1 LSAPQSLARQNTL
14 LLAGAFVLVE
24 LLTLALFVGLVMLP
38 MARRAADDLAGLM
51 VLSAQTWSELPPE
64 TRDAFKAELQ
74 NSHTLALR
82 TSPPGAKFDDWHSP
96 FFYLLELALAQRVG
110 TPQHL
115 IYEQHQNGD
124 WYWAR
129 LPSGQDG
136 LWVGLPKSRI
146 GSHFGMALL
155 ITVACG
161 FLLALGFAVWLARRI
176 TAPLAQLEQA
186 SALVGLGKSPVLLP
200 EVGPREL
207 VALSRRFN
215 AMALQ
220 VQALL
225 SARTTLLAGV
235 SHDLRTPLARMR
247 LALELLKTGHDAA
260 LIERLERDIEQMNRL
275 IANVLDLARGL
286 EHEVPVKTDLSEFLG
301 ELAEDFS
308 SPACQISVQCDGG
321 ECRLPV
327 FALHRAL
334 GNLLQNAL
342 RYAPGSPVEL
352 VCVVDELTCRFG
364 VLDRGPGIAPSQIEA
379 MLQPFHRLDASRS
392 PITGGSGLGLAIV
405 KALADANGWTLAL
418 SARPGGGLQAW
429 LSWPRNLETLRL
441 S

>member
-1 LSAPQSLARQNTL
+1 LSEPQSLARQNTL

-82 TSPPGAKFDDWHSP
+82 TSPPVARFDDWHSP
-96 FFYLLELALAQRVG
+96 FFYLLEQALAQRIG

-115 IYEQHQNGD
+115 IYEQRPNAD

-129 LPSGQDG
+129 LPGGKDG

-176 TAPLAQLEQA
+176 TAPLAHLEQA

-220 VQALL
+220 VRELL

-247 LALELLKTGHDAA
+247 LALELLKMGHDPA

-286 EHEVPVKTDLSEFLG
+286 EHEVPVTTALHEFLD

-308 SPACQISVQCDGG
+308 SSACPIAVQCDGG

-342 RYAPGSPVEL
+342 RYAPSSPVEL
-352 VCVVDELTCRFG
+352 VCVVDDLTCRFG

-392 PITGGSGLGLAIV
+392 PATGGSGLGLAIV
-405 KALADANGWTLAL
+405 KALADANQWTLTL

-429 LSWPRNLETLRL
+429 LSWPKDR
-441 S
+441 